1 MRIAYVT
8 IHIAPEIMQGGVG
21 KKIRSHI
28 TIWREHGHEVTLFSL
43 TPAEI
48 PFPTEKQFPFEMRG
62 GLLRR
67 ELNRASAMK
76 RMLAAIREYSPD
88 VIYLRYGLYSYPLHR
103 IFKIAPVVLDT
114 NSNDVDEY
122 RKRGFFFYW
131 MNRLTRKVTF
141 GLASGVVSP
150 SYELVDI
157 LVPRRDTPVCVI
169 ANGVDLSS
177 AEILPAP
184 QNEHPALTLVG
195 TPGMSWHG
203 VDKLIAF
210 ARKYPDITV
219 NIVGYGENDVDDAV
233 PPNVKLHGF
242 LNYAQV
248 REVLAKTD
256 VACGTLA
263 FHRNNMQ
270 EASAL
275 KVREA
280 LAYGIPVLLAF
291 HDTDLHDVQMDTI
304 LRIPNTEDNVM
315 ENAGRIREFAYAMR
329 GRRVDLNAI
338 APYVDQRKKEEK
350 RLAFFEEVLAGRR
363 KQ

>member
-28 TIWREHGHEVTLFSL
+28 NLWREQGHEVTLFSL

-67 ELNRASAMK
+67 ELSRASAMK
-76 RMLAAIREYSPD
+76 RMLAELREYSPD
-88 VIYLRYGLYSYPLHR
+88 IIYLRFGLYSYPLHR
-103 IFKIAPVVLDT
+103 IFEIAPVVLDT

-157 LVPRRDTPVCVI
+157 LVPRRDKPVCVV
-169 ANGVDLSS
+169 ANGVDFGS
-177 AEILPAP
+177 AEILPTP
-184 QNEHPALTLVG
+184 QNEHPVLTLVG

-210 ARKYPDITV
+210 ARKYPDIAV
-219 NIVGYGENDVDDAV
+219 NIVGYSENDVDEIV
-233 PPNVKLHGF
+233 PPNVKLCGF
-242 LNYAQV
+242 LNHAQV
-248 REVLAKTD
+248 RAVLTQTD

-263 FHRNNMQ
+263 FHRNNMH

-291 HDTDLHDVQMDTI
+291 RDTDLHDVEVDTI
-304 LRIPNTEDNVM
+304 LRIPNTERNVM
-315 ENAGRIREFAYAMR
+315 ENAEHIRDFAYAMM

-338 APYVDQRKKEEK
+338 APYVDQRKKEER
-350 RLAFFEEVLAGRR
+350 RLAFFEEVLAGRGKR
-363 KQ
+363 